1 MEKLFDIKPFLFS
14 LLIRM
19 SKNLGTRNK
28 SNLNKNNGLTDRTSF
43 RQIYYGTKRSLL
55 VKEAN
60 PELTLLQDY

>member
-1 MEKLFDIKPFLFS
+1 
-14 LLIRM
+14 M

-43 RQIYYGTKRSLL
+43 RQIYYGTKRSLS